1 MKKQSCGGLRVWMLL
16 WTVGLVMAPLA
27 AAEFWEKKD
36 YQQWTEKD
44 CTKLLT
50 NSPWAHSNS
59 FRRNA
64 NIGSTFT
71 GERETTE
78 IIYFRVL
85 SARPVRM
92 ALARLQLL
100 ERPDD
105 EALRQ
110 QVEAFL
116 ASPQGDQIVIQIS
129 YKGIP
134 GTTPQLHELHRFFG
148 QATLAAFHGNT
159 TLSSKEVTVPIR
171 EYLPWG
177 PDRPN
182 AAFVFP
188 RYDESGK
195 PYFDGS
201 EDSITLRSE
210 FEVPMTDGTREY
222 AIHVKMKPK
231 EMVFQQEF
239 AF

>member
-1 MKKQSCGGLRVWMLL
+1 MRKRLAGWSVLQ
-16 WTVGLVMAPLA
+16 TLVLA
-27 AAEFWEKKD
+27 AIPAVTSLEAAEFWEKKD
-36 YQQWTEKD
+36 FTEWTEKD

-50 NSPWAHSNS
+50 SSPWAHSNS

-85 SARPVRM
+85 SAKPVRM

-105 EALRQ
+105 EALRRE
-110 QVEAFL
+110 VEAFL
-116 ASPQGDQIVIQIS
+116 DSPQGDRIVIQIS

-159 TLSSKEVTVPIR
+159 TLSSKRVTVPIGD
-171 EYLPWG
+171 YLPWG
-177 PDRPN
+177 PGRPN

-188 RYDESGK
+188 RFDEAGN

-210 FEVPMTDGTREY
+210 FDVPMTDGTREY
-222 AIHVKMKPK
+222 SIHVKMRPK
-231 EMVFQQEF
+231 DMVFNQQF